1 MIGTLHPV
9 AALARDLADFLS
21 DAGLSTAAVAARIG
35 SVTHD
40 PGIPLPLEI
49 APSLPCIVRA
59 QLSRYPESRL
69 PYVLSLSF
77 EPTQRPELADLK
89 AVFGDPV
96 RVRTDR
102 GIPSAYAFRPLVL
115 TGRCRV
121 VLLAELDAGRVVTLE
136 FRRDLQGDNA

>member
-21 DAGLSTAAVAARIG
+21 DAGLDTAAVAAHIG

-49 APSLPCIVRA
+49 APSDPGIARA

-69 PYVLSLSF
+69 PYVLSLGF
-77 EPTQRPELADLK
+77 EPAQRPELADLK
-89 AVFGDPV
+89 AMFGDPV

-102 GIPSAYAFRPLVL
+102 GIPPAYAFHPLAL
-115 TGRCRV
+115 TGRCGV
-121 VLLAELDAGRVVTLE
+121 VLVAELDGDRVATLE
-136 FRRDLQGDNA
+136 FRRDLPGDIA